1 MEKKKKK
8 NKWLLSVKY
17 TSKEFCVSFLQG
29 FYCSGHIFLLIS
41 AFGNYQTMQ
50 VLFIMYSQIHTWH
63 IIVIILNKK
72 IS

>member
-1 MEKKKKK
+1 MEKKAQM
-8 NKWLLSVKY
+8 LLSIKY
-17 TSKEFCVSFLQG
+17 ISKKFCVSFLQG

-72 IS
+72 VS